1 MRENGIA
8 IENNFKKA
16 IKNNMQIFLLL
27 AIILIACV
35 ALTIIEPN
43 FISSTNIF
51 NILQQ
56 VSTLGLVTLGAAVV
70 LLSGN
75 IDLSVGNLLAV
86 CAVVGGKLVV
96 DGYTDESVIIMTVLL
111 GIAAGIA
118 NGAIVTF
125 SKVDSFIITLGLM
138 SIYQAF
144 ALILCDG
151 NNVYLKGAFDWL
163 GSMKVAGVVPIQVR
177 ILAGA
182 VAVMVFVMKYS
193 KFGRRVYAIGG
204 NEEVAYLAGIKVKV
218 YKIAVYMVSGVF
230 ASIGGLILL
239 SRIRQATP
247 AMGSDYALQSITA
260 AVIGG
265 VALSGGRGKILG
277 VVFGTIMLGLINNA
291 LNMLHVPSY
300 YQYMVLGLVIIL
312 AVIVS
317 NIGSNKKR

>member
-1 MRENGIA
+1 MRANNIT
-8 IENNFKKA
+8 IENNFVKG
-16 IKNNMQIFLLL
+16 IKNNLQIFMLL

-96 DGYTDESVIIMTVLL
+96 DGYTDGSVIFVTVLL
-111 GIAAGIA
+111 GLAAGIA
-118 NGAIVTF
+118 NGIIVTY

-151 NNVYLKGAFDWL
+151 NNVYLKGEFSWL
-163 GSMKVAGVVPIQVR
+163 GSIKVGGIVPIQVL
-177 ILAGA
+177 ILAGC
-182 VAVMVFVMKYS
+182 VAIMVLVMKYT
-193 KFGRRVYAIGG
+193 KFGRRIYAIGG

-218 YKIAVYMVSGVF
+218 YKVAVYMVSGLF

-239 SRIRQATP
+239 SRIGQATP
-247 AMGSDYALQSITA
+247 SMGTDYALQSITA

-312 AVIVS
+312 AVVVS